1 MTVGEGGKAKA
12 GVRGRGRLSSFNLLP
27 PECDGLISWA
37 AQELAKMARTQIDI
51 YAEFVTKCE
60 DLMAE
65 HRGELEFVIP
75 SFSAFNRQSIR
86 LAKLTKRLDQTR
98 EIVSTLSEGFD
109 AKDSDDLTIMTAE
122 TIKSLV
128 LHLLADADDALDPK
142 DAMHLASAFRQAAQ
156 AQSISTDR
164 RRKVEADFAARV
176 TDAVATVG
184 KVNGM
189 SAATLEQIKAQI
201 LGVSV

>member
-1 MTVGEGGKAKA
+1 MTAVAKSKST
-12 GVRGRGRLSSFNLLP
+12 VRGRGRLSSFNLLP

-37 AQELAKMARTQIDI
+37 AQELAKLARTQTDI

-60 DLMAE
+60 ELMAE
-65 HRGELEFVIP
+65 HRGELEFTIP

-86 LAKLTKRLDQTR
+86 LARMTKRLDQTR

-122 TIKSLV
+122 TIKAIV

-164 RRKVEADFAARV
+164 RRKVEAEFAARV
-176 TDAVATVG
+176 TDAVDNVG
-184 KVNGM
+184 KTSGM
-189 SAATLEQIKAQI
+189 SAATREKIKAEI
-201 LGVSV
+201 LGVSA